1 MVTKGILIMHAY
13 CLMPNHYHFLCETP
27 MGALRRI
34 MQWILG
40 GYAQWYNW
48 RHQRQ
53 GYLWQGRYKAILV
66 QDGPYFLHVSCYL
79 HLNPCPSLVSRP
91 EEYRWSSYRNYVGG
105 AVDVDWV
112 TTAKVL
118 EAFNSRDEYRS
129 FVESHLNVEITD
141 PFKQATAGVLYGSDA
156 FFRKVLRLV
165 RDVPDH
171 PEIPSLAQLRAQASH
186 PNPESLRMAVG
197 ESFSDWSKCQQNRM
211 LMYLLAENTS
221 LSLTEVGRCTDRSTG
236 GVSRAVRDIRR
247 QVKGDPRLASRVE
260 NVLSSLAGLLNE

>member
-165 RDVPDH
+165 REVPDH

-211 LMYLLAENTS
+211 LMYLLAENT
-221 LSLTEVGRCTDRSTG
+221 
-236 GVSRAVRDIRR
+236 
-247 QVKGDPRLASRVE
+247 
-260 NVLSSLAGLLNE
+260 